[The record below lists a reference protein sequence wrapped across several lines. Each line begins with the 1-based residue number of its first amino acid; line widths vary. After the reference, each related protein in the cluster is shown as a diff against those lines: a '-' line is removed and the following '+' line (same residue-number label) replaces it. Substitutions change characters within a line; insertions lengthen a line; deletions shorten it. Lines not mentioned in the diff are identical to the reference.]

1 MSDAENHRKPYSI
14 GHVAK
19 TTGVSVSTL
28 RSWEG
33 LGLLSPHKS
42 EGGHRSFSAADVE
55 RVHRIDLLRRVDGQS
70 LSSIRRMLEG
80 SDNAVADPVDDPAV
94 DRRTVEFSRIGGQV
108 RTMRKEAGLS
118 LRELSELTSI
128 NVSHLSMFERGT
140 AFLSPARLNA
150 IAEVFKRSLGELLG
164 GTSTEHI
171 PIVRKGAGRMVGTF
185 GPGVAIEQ
193 ITVAERLM
201 DVEVWT
207 IEQGRESDGFYAH
220 EGEELI
226 YLLEGE
232 LEIALSGR
240 EPVMLTSGDS
250 AYFSSRIDHRWKNV
264 GSGNAVALWVNTDT
278 ARLASMQFEK
288 SERRLE
294 LGSSQGTGLGE
305 GALNIELSTDAQSFR
320 VIETHTAGHPTRILV
335 EPLEGLDG
343 ATVKEKQSSFEARYD
358 HLRPLLLQEPR
369 GHAGSFGLV
378 PVPSQTADF
387 GAFFITSY
395 GYPDLCGHAVFG
407 YAKALAALG
416 RLKSKTS
423 FSVEMPGATVQ
434 VEIKPEDG
442 EIDVVL
448 PQSSVVSPEFTI
460 TIAGRDVRAQIVDGG
475 NLYAIVEAAGLGL
488 DMQACTAD
496 DILAKARLVRDAITA
511 LNRPD
516 DLGFDSVLV
525 CQPLASGQ
533 ERMFLAIDEH
543 RFDRSPGVTAVAAR
557 MAQYAAQ
564 GRFKADTILQAESIF
579 GGRLMG
585 RVTSIVETSDG
596 RLAVVPKISGRAH
609 LNGISTLIVEPD
621 DPMKRGFL
629 V

>member
-1 MSDAENHRKPYSI
+1 MSDAKNHRKPYSI

-19 TTGVSVSTL
+19 VTGVAISTL

-33 LGLLSPHKS
+33 LGLLAPHKS
-42 EGGHRSFSAADVE
+42 EGGHRSFSASDVE

-70 LSSIRRMLEG
+70 LSSIRRMLED
-80 SDNAVADPVDDPAV
+80 SDNAAADPVDEPDA
-94 DRRTVEFSRIGGQV
+94 DRRTVEYSQIGGQV
-108 RTMRKEAGLS
+108 RAMRKEAGLS
-118 LRELSELTSI
+118 LRDLSEKTNI
-128 NVSHLSMFERGT
+128 NVSHLSMFERGA

-150 IAEVFKRSLGELLG
+150 IAEVFQRSLGELLG
-164 GTSTEHI
+164 GTSSEHL
-171 PIVRKGAGRMVGTF
+171 PIVRKGSGRMVSTF
-185 GPGVAIEQ
+185 GPGVSIEQ
-193 ITVAERLM
+193 VTVAERLM

-240 EPVMLTSGDS
+240 EPVTLTPGDS

-264 GSGNAVALWVNTDT
+264 GGGKAVALWVNTDT

-288 SERRLE
+288 RERRLE
-294 LGSSQGTGLGE
+294 IGSSQGTGLGE
-305 GALNIELSTDAQSFR
+305 GALNIELSTDAQTFR

-343 ATVKEKQSSFEARYD
+343 TTVKEKQRSFEARYD

-423 FSVEMPGATVQ
+423 FSIEMPGATVR
-434 VEIKPEDG
+434 VEIKPDNG
-442 EIDVVL
+442 EIDVIL
-448 PQSSVVSPEFTI
+448 PQSSVVTPEF
-460 TIAGRDVRAQIVDGG
+460 AVAVDGRDARLQIVDSGI
-475 NLYAIVEAAGLGL
+475 LYAIAEAADLGL
-488 DMQACTAD
+488 DLQSSSAD
-496 DILAKARLVRDAITA
+496 EILVKARLVRDAITA
-511 LNRPD
+511 LNRAD
-516 DLGFDSVLV
+516 ELAFDSVLV

-533 ERMFLAIDEH
+533 ERMFLAIDAH

-557 MAQYAAQ
+557 MAQYVAQ
-564 GRFKADTILQAESIF
+564 GRFEPGAVLQAESIF

-585 RVTSIVETSDG
+585 RVTSVVETSDG